1 MRLRD
6 IRRKLVWS
14 VLLGVAVIAGLALYG
29 DVREVGAH
37 LAGFAWRYAPLIL
50 GLTVINYG
58 LRFLKWQFYLGVVK
72 ASLPWRRSLLIFVS
86 AFPMVLTP
94 GKVGELLK
102 VYFVKRSNGTPM
114 SVTAPIVFAER
125 VTDGLAMFILAT
137 AGILTLGRSGP
148 LFWGLAAV
156 AAMMLAFVLLSR
168 WRWLVEHCLTLWKR
182 LPKVGRFEPLLR
194 TAYESTFDI
203 FALKRLVFAVGLGVI
218 SWGCECA
225 ALYLTL
231 VALGVEG
238 GVYTLMVAVFTMAV
252 ATLVGAVSFLPG
264 GLGAADLSLTGLM
277 QTLLSLPSGLTVAAT
292 LIIRFFTLWFGV
304 TIGLV
309 ALAILL
315 RQLDIDADL
324 ELELSDR
331 PTSTV
336 PEYA

>member
-14 VLLGVAVIAGLALYG
+14 VLLGVAVLAALAFYG

-50 GLTVINYG
+50 GLTVVNYG

-102 VYFVKRSNGTPM
+102 VYFVKRSNGAPM
-114 SVTAPIVFAER
+114 SVTAPIVLAER
-125 VTDGLAMFILAT
+125 VTDGLAMFVLAT
-137 AGILTLGRSGP
+137 AGIIALGTSGP
-148 LFWGLAAV
+148 LFWGLAVV
-156 AAMMLAFVLLSR
+156 AAAMLAFVLLSR
-168 WRWLVEHCLTLWKR
+168 WRWLVEKYLTLWRR
-182 LPKVGRFEPLLR
+182 LPSVGRFEPQLR

-218 SWGCECA
+218 SWGSECA

-231 VALGVEG
+231 LALGVEG

-309 ALAILL
+309 ALVILL

-324 ELELSDR
+324 ELELSDQ
-331 PTSTV
+331 PTPPV